1 MNKKRLAGFLQGKN
15 RRTLPTKSS
24 IPIVAASIG
33 NHVKRNL
40 THLLRISGCGSKARC
55 KEDSTHDARKGKPS
69 QEQVRALL
77 ILPNLAKGDSA
88 WSVPPL
94 FWCGCISTRRGISAC
109 VVVGGGEHQRTTIHA
124 NI

>member
-1 MNKKRLAGFLQGKN
+1 MNKKCLAGFLQGKN

-24 IPIVAASIG
+24 ILIVTASIG

-40 THLLRISGCGSKARC
+40 AHLLRVSGRGSKAQR
-55 KEDSTHDARKGKPS
+55 KEGGTYDARKGKPP

-88 WSVPPL
+88 RSVPPL
-94 FWCGCISTRRGISAC
+94 FWCGRISTRRGLSAC
-109 VVVGGGEHQRTTIHA
+109 VVGGEEHQRTTIQA